1 MKGCLPRWRNGEEH
15 QKKLWLCPM
24 LGNWTA
30 RSCHASC
37 PLSWS
42 GRAGRTGR
50 CVLIWQV
57 GVIALRFPSQAVDTG
72 APGRGRF
79 RIAPIASLPI
89 ADAAQ
94 QPNTMLANKSAGLRL
109 GVVRSLSY
117 TRPAAL
123 SASRADRVGRSQALP
138 KARAASVR
146 TLSTT
151 PSLRNSSAELSK
163 ERELGAKEETND
175 VTAMDR
181 LLKESRM
188 AVESPMLS
196 Q

>member
-1 MKGCLPRWRNGEEH
+1 MSWLSS
-15 QKKLWLCPM
+15 KLVGQGGKDKALCPY
-24 LGNWTA
+24 LAGRRHCLA
-30 RSCHASC
+30 I
-37 PLSWS
+37 PES
-42 GRAGRTGR
+42 GRRHRRT
-50 CVLIWQV
+50 
-57 GVIALRFPSQAVDTG
+57 
-72 APGRGRF
+72 RGRF
-79 RIAPIASLPI
+79 RIAPIASLSI

-117 TRPAAL
+117 TRPTAS

-138 KARAASVR
+138 KACAASVR

-188 AVESPMLS
+188 AVESPVLS
-196 Q
+196 R